1 MATRCY
7 TGSPQCVP
15 ARFSWLTGLE
25 PSQLG
30 VTKNVSVD
38 LPADAPSI
46 VRWIRNKGWHTEVVG
61 KTHWTSHSKAG
72 DLRDKKNIIN
82 ELGFNEVLE
91 VAGPRALKNI
101 SCELTDE
108 WAMRDVHTAQIA
120 DLKKRYGQGRGPM
133 SWEARP
139 TILPNDLYPDVWIA
153 KKGRER
159 LQNLPENQPW
169 LLWISFV
176 GPHEPFDTPSPWNKI
191 RCENLPEATK
201 TYRWIEKLD
210 SSCDMKRQY
219 SIWRNKL
226 DKNAVINLRIDYAQ
240 HIKLLDDMLTEIVN
254 TCMSRSDSKRTGIMV
269 TSDHG
274 EMLGDQGMLY
284 KSNFLEPAIRVPFV
298 YQEPGNK
305 SKGIR
310 FKEEIPLTGVFQ
322 EVIKG
327 ITKDGKMER
336 LTSWANQRHN
346 PVVIE
351 FGKKRAFIQQKKV
364 MRKGKPY

>member
-1 MATRCY
+1 
-7 TGSPQCVP
+7 
-15 ARFSWLTGLE
+15 
-25 PSQLG
+25 
-30 VTKNVSVD
+30 
-38 LPADAPSI
+38 
-46 VRWIRNKGWHTEVVG
+46 
-61 KTHWTSHSKAG
+61 
-72 DLRDKKNIIN
+72 
-82 ELGFNEVLE
+82 
-91 VAGPRALKNI
+91 
-101 SCELTDE
+101 
-108 WAMRDVHTAQIA
+108 
-120 DLKKRYGQGRGPM
+120 M

-254 TCMSRSDSKRTGIMV
+254 TCMSRSDSKKTGIMV

-298 YQEPGNK
+298 YKEPGNK
-305 SKGIR
+305 S
-310 FKEEIPLTGVFQ
+310 
-322 EVIKG
+322 
-327 ITKDGKMER
+327 
-336 LTSWANQRHN
+336 
-346 PVVIE
+346 
-351 FGKKRAFIQQKKV
+351 
-364 MRKGKPY
+364 